1 MIELIPPVLLPSDA
15 ILNFTVRSSLASEK
29 KKKKKKKFLKRTD
42 IVKTETVQARGFF
55 RLIEASKHTSTCVKK
70 VIETNKTS

>member
-29 KKKKKKKFLKRTD
+29 KKNEEILKKDRHCEDSDSASSGFLSTD
-42 IVKTETVQARGFF
+42 
-55 RLIEASKHTSTCVKK
+55 
-70 VIETNKTS
+70 